1 MLILY
6 TIDTYLEFQWISPLS
21 SVIVS
26 GILHLLGMLAILE
39 ISLQIKSDDVQ
50 ACVSVRMQQ
59 YFK

>member
-1 MLILY
+1 MLIHY

-50 ACVSVRMQQ
+50 ACVSVIMQQ